1 MRRQY
6 HRSALASSLCV
17 LASIALLATLG
28 TGVALAAD
36 PPTLVQTVPNDGS
49 VLVVWTAPAGNV
61 TGYNVYQ
68 QVVTDPKSD
77 LPAAT
82 KVNPNPIKETSLLVQ
97 GLTNGTCYHFSV
109 SAIVDGTETAKAGP
123 TVANNDQGTKVC
135 VTPQKPTTIPGV
147 TGNFVGMTIGSDY
160 PGSHTVDA
168 KGVITI
174 KASGFDIWNEADG
187 MYFLAMP
194 MAGDITMT
202 VRTVSGPT
210 ENPNAGGWEQGGA
223 MIRESLDSASRFAMI
238 LVSRANA
245 LEFKKRDTVAVQ
257 PVNDDVSRDDNTARP
272 LWLRIQRTG
281 DVFKSWY
288 SEDDGKTFVQAGDAG
303 GFTISKF
310 VKEPWVGLAFSGH
323 DEGNYSTVVF
333 DNFKITSP

>member
-1 MRRQY
+1 MRQQY
-6 HRSALASSLCV
+6 LRRTLASCIPV
-17 LASIALLATLG
+17 LASIALVATLG
-28 TGVALAAD
+28 TGVAAAD
-36 PPTLVQTVPNDGS
+36 PPTLVQTIPNDGA
-49 VLVVWTAPAGNV
+49 VLVVWSAPAGNV

-68 QVVTDPKSD
+68 SVVTDPKSD
-77 LPAAT
+77 LPAPT
-82 KVNPNPIKETSLLVQ
+82 KVNTDPIKETSFLVQ

-109 SAIVDGTETAKAGP
+109 SAIVDGKESDKAGP
-123 TVANNDQGTKVC
+123 TVANTDQGSKVC
-135 VTPQKPTTIPGV
+135 VSPQKPTAIPGV
-147 TGNFVGMTIGSDY
+147 TGNFVGMTIGTDY

-168 KGVITI
+168 KGVITL

-210 ENPNAGGWEQGGA
+210 ENENGGGWEQGGA
-223 MIRESLDSASRFAMI
+223 MIRETLDSASRFAMI

-245 LEFKKRDTVAVQ
+245 LEFKKRVTVAEQ

-288 SEDDGKTFVQAGDAG
+288 SEDDGKTFVQAGDAAG
-303 GFTISKF
+303 VTISNF
-310 VKEPWVGLAFSGH
+310 VKEPWVGLALSGH
-323 DEGNYSTVVF
+323 DDGNYSTAVF
-333 DNFKITSP
+333 DNFKITTP

>member
-6 HRSALASSLCV
+6 LRSAMNSWVPLLASMAIVAALSTG
-17 LASIALLATLG
+17 IAA
-28 TGVALAAD
+28 AAD
-36 PPTLVQTVPNDGS
+36 PPTLVQTIPQDGA
-49 VLVVWTAPAGNV
+49 VLVTWMAPAGNV

-68 QVVTDPKSD
+68 QVVADPKAD

-82 KVNPNPIKETSLLVQ
+82 KVNTDPIKETSFVVQ
-97 GLTNGTCYHFSV
+97 GLQNGTCYHFSV
-109 SAIVDGTETAKAGP
+109 SAIVDGQETAKASP
-123 TVANNDQGTKVC
+123 TVANTDQGSKVC
-135 VTPQKPTTIPGV
+135 ITPQKPTTIPGV

-168 KGVITI
+168 NGVITI

-210 ENPNAGGWEQGGA
+210 ENENAGGWEQGGP
-223 MIRESLDSASRFAMI
+223 MIRESLDSASRFAMM

-245 LEFKKRDTVAVQ
+245 LEFKKRQDVAEQ
-257 PVNDDVSRDDNTARP
+257 PINDDVSRDDNEARP
-272 LWLRIQRTG
+272 LWLRIERKG
-281 DVFKSWY
+281 DVFKGWY
-288 SEDDGKTFVQAGDAG
+288 SEDDGKTFVQTGDAG
-303 GFTISKF
+303 GFTISNF